1 MGTDADDLIPPGD
14 RWRLILGQE
23 RDRLRPGAQRAGVA
37 LDELYGAGRGE
48 GARSRLEGSGEQS
61 AYPTTREWMQEL
73 EELFGTRVRDE
84 VLGRAAAAGRSSAIL
99 EVDPTAVTPSIDLL
113 QQVLSLKGALPE
125 EKLGR
130 LRQLVDHVVRGLVE
144 ELAVQLRPAFSGSVI
159 ARPTRRRGG
168 PLDLRRTVARN
179 LRTVRFRSDGT
190 PQLAPDDLIF
200 KTRAWRSFD
209 WRVIL
214 VVDVSGSME
223 ESVIYSALIAAILS
237 GLPAVETNF
246 VAFSNE
252 VVDLSHLV
260 DDPLGLLL
268 EVAVGGGTDIAQGL
282 RYARQ
287 LMTVPSR
294 TLVLAVTD
302 FEEGGPIDALLAE
315 VRALAESGA
324 HPLGLAALDD
334 RGQPR
339 YSKSV
344 AEMVVSAGMPVAALT
359 PLELARW
366 IRDRIS

>member
-1 MGTDADDLIPPGD
+1 MDSGDLIPPGD

-23 RDRLRPGAQRAGVA
+23 RDQLRPRSLRAGIA

-48 GARSRLEGSGEQS
+48 GARSQLESGGEQS
-61 AYPTTREWMQEL
+61 PFPSTREWMEEL

-99 EVDPTAVTPSIDLL
+99 EVDPSAVTPSIELL

-125 EKLGR
+125 DKLGR
-130 LRQLVDHVVRGLVE
+130 LRQLVEHVVRALVE
-144 ELAVQLRPAFSGSVI
+144 ELAVRLRPAFSGSVV

-179 LRTVRFRSDGT
+179 LRTVRFRPDGT
-190 PQLAPDDLIF
+190 PQLAPDDLVF
-200 KTRAWRSFD
+200 KTRARRSFD
-209 WRVIL
+209 WRVVL
-214 VVDVSGSME
+214 AVDVSGSME
-223 ESVIYSALIAAILS
+223 ESLIYSALMAAILS
-237 GLPAVETNF
+237 SVPAVETNF
-246 VAFSNE
+246 IAFSTE
-252 VVDLSHLV
+252 VLDLSHLV
-260 DDPLGLLL
+260 EDPLGLLL
-268 EVAVGGGTDIAQGL
+268 EVLVGGGTDIAKGL

-294 TLVLAVTD
+294 TLVIAVTD

-324 HPLGLAALDD
+324 HPLGIAALDD

-339 YSKSV
+339 YSKSI

-366 IRDRIS
+366 IREKIS